1 VAVRGNFSV
10 AAAIIT
16 DSKGQIITTA
26 SLKLSSSDA
35 LIGEASAV
43 LLATRLALSV
53 GVSSL
58 FLEGDALLVI
68 LAIDQSSLF
77 SSFGLL
83 LM

>member
-1 VAVRGNFSV
+1 
-10 AAAIIT
+10 
-16 DSKGQIITTA
+16 
-26 SLKLSSSDA
+26 
-35 LIGEASAV
+35 